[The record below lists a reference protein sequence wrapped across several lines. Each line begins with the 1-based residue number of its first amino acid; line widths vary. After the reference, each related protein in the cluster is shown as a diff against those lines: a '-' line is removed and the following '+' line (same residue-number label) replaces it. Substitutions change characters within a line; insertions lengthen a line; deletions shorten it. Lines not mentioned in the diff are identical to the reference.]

1 MGSNF
6 RKNRM
11 VGFIDCGDTYW
22 EALED
27 GQFKLCRCAACEQW
41 LWDPMVGGMDIRCGF
56 CGSWDQ
62 TWVDVEPE
70 GVVSAWAITNQAFE
84 GAESFKDEVPY
95 VTVETQLLGPGGP
108 CVIGLLRGPRDGLR
122 VGSKVRGEIE
132 PPSEQTKGYA
142 AVRWRLA

>member
-1 MGSNF
+1 
-6 RKNRM
+6 
-11 VGFIDCGDTYW
+11 
-22 EALED
+22 
-27 GQFKLCRCAACEQW
+27 
-41 LWDPMVGGMDIRCGF
+41 MVGGMDIRCGF